1 VLASDPV
8 AERTDGLFDAPAIS
22 LPGRDAYS
30 EIKGFLTPAMVGVDP
45 NGRTVNAFERIEDF
59 DKVRKGY
66 ACGNCCAEFRRFML
80 ECPVCHQPTD
90 VHGQWVRTPEEWQAY
105 VDQRHA
111 PIGTAGPDGRPLGE
125 LPLQARSSRSPD
137 EFFRAVGQTQETV
150 RLSQLKP
157 TKWGR
162 GRPK

>member
-1 VLASDPV
+1 V
-8 AERTDGLFDAPAIS
+8 AGRKDGLFDAPAIS
-22 LPGRDAYS
+22 LPSREAYTDV
-30 EIKGFLTPAMVGVDP
+30 KGFLCSSMVGLDP
-45 NGRTVNAFERIEDF
+45 QGRTVNAFERIEDF
-59 DKVRKGY
+59 NKVRAGY
-66 ACGNCCAEFRRFML
+66 ACGNCCAEFTRFLL

-105 VDQRHA
+105 VDQRGA
-111 PIGTAGPDGRPLGE
+111 AIGTAGPDGRPLGE
-125 LPLQARSSRSPD
+125 LPLQERGVRSPE

-157 TKWGR
+157 ARWGR